1 MELSNQLKLSNYHDS
16 TEPGPRLVPGSLF
29 NALVS
34 REFTRGVARGID
46 RDVGSD
52 LALMR
57 SGIRRFG
64 SQFVDLASIVT
75 KMYARDLEPGIID
88 VKVISSRIVI
98 ATVSDSSLSFDES
111 TLADARHVS
120 ILCLTLDE
128 NHSRLHGFLRLHIQK
143 RDYNETHS
151 GGHNRRAINRDMFAN
166 LRFMPVMLPYL
177 LHQ

>member
-1 MELSNQLKLSNYHDS
+1 MELKLSIHHDS

-64 SQFVDLASIVT
+64 PELVDIASIVT
-75 KMYARDLEPGIID
+75 NMCARDLEPGAIG
-88 VKVISSRIVI
+88 VKVISSVI
-98 ATVSDSSLSFDES
+98 AMATVSDASLSFDES
-111 TLADARHVS
+111 TLAARHVS
-120 ILCLTLDE
+120 ILCLTFDE

-166 LRFMPVMLPYL
+166 LRFMPVVLSYL